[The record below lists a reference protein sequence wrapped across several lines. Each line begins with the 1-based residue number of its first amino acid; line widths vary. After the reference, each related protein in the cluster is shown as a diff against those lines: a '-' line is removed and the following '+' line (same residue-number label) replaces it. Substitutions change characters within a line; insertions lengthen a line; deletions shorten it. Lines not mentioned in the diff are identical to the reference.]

1 MKRKNFIL
9 PIIGLFVGVLSFS
22 GCSTQK
28 NYEMSYE
35 QVISLLENQSQEFMD
50 MFVNVDAQQK
60 DLNVSTIIDT
70 DDMSLDIN
78 VQSQMKVDYSSDF
91 TEDLSLSFQAGIRV
105 PESELDVTASWALN
119 YSLIG
124 NDMYLKLS
132 KFALKWP
139 SAKDLA
145 MVTMIVNGFK
155 WQRFKLNKSGANMS
169 KVFTSYKTYVE
180 ELKQVADSAWSM
192 MINEWS
198 VVYDWMFNQYKW
210 YNAWKYSVDQ
220 EKFDEVLHVYLDT
233 MTRFYSWFFNQYA
246 GNLWTSSEELQSL
259 DFSEMLSW
267 ITYDNLQWYLVIDWK
282 NEVVETMEGAHMNI
296 DGTWFTFNCYYWKDW
311 IYMDVK
317 TDDWENVMTVLAKK
331 NGKKYDVDADMMS
344 IFKIKWDVKLN
355 KFSKK
360 DWIDADFDLDISM
373 NTEGMGESDESVKEI
388 NIDMPL
394 KWNYKAKS
402 INSFTL
408 QAPSDAVDLMD
419 MLGGYLWASMGGDDE
434 YREDDEY
441 EYLDDEGY
449 DVVDVPVITE
459 ESED

>member
-9 PIIGLFVGVLSFS
+9 PIIGLFVGILSFS

-35 QVISLLENQSQEFMD
+35 QVIALLENQSQEFMD

-60 DLNVSTIIDT
+60 DLNASTIIDT

-91 TEDLSLSFQAGIRV
+91 TEDLSLSFQAGVRI

-124 NDMYLKLS
+124 DDMYLKLS

-155 WQRFKLNKSGANMS
+155 WQRFKLNMSGASMS
-169 KVFTSYKTYVE
+169 KAFTSYKIYIE
-180 ELKQVADSAWSM
+180 ELKQVADKAWSM
-192 MINEWS
+192 MVNEWS

-220 EKFDEVLHVYLDT
+220 EKFDEVLHVYFDT
-233 MTRFYSWFFNQYA
+233 MTKFYSWFFNQYA
-246 GNLWTSSEELQSL
+246 GNLWASSEELQSL
-259 DFSEMLSW
+259 NFSEMLSW
-267 ITYDNLQWYLVIDWK
+267 ITYDNLQWYLVIVWK
-282 NEVVETMEGAHMNI
+282 NEVVETMEGTHMDI

-311 IYMDVK
+311 MYIDVK
-317 TDDWENVMTVLAKK
+317 TDDWENVMNVLAKK

-344 IFKIKWDVKLN
+344 IFKIKWNVKLN

-360 DWIDADFDLDISM
+360 DWIDADFDLNLSM
-373 NTEGMGESDESVKEI
+373 NTEGMGDSDESVKEI

-419 MLGGYLWASMGGDDE
+419 MLGGYLWGGMGSDDE

-441 EYLDDEGY
+441 DYLDDEWY
-449 DVVDVPVITE
+449 DVVDVIDVAE
-459 ESED
+459 EPEE